1 MRIDRRKPRA
11 EQHARETQHMTYSQ
25 AHDPEA
31 EQARELQ
38 WELEQAIC
46 LEARELRFYKNIY
59 PVIAVILCALL
70 SVILVLT
77 VAYIPPYGRDDSP
90 TNNEVSQRYVEDA
103 IDETGAVNAVAG
115 MIIYFRGFDTLGEA
129 HVLFAGVCA
138 VMILLLTVPDRKKL
152 RAEWEEEQVYDLTQD
167 SILRVV
173 VRFLV
178 PLIFLYG
185 LYVIFNG
192 HLSPGGGFSGGTILG
207 AGLILYS
214 MAFGFRQTERY
225 FNEKVYDVI
234 KVVALLIYSAVMLY
248 FFTTGA
254 NGTDAWIPR
263 GTAGNIFSAG
273 FILPINFVVGLE
285 VACTMYGLYSL
296 FRRGRI

>member
-1 MRIDRRKPRA
+1 MRGNRKNLRSEEKRA
-11 EQHARETQHMTYSQ
+11 LRHVAYSRLR
-25 AHDPEA
+25 DTEA
-31 EQARELQ
+31 EEARELQ
-38 WELEQAIC
+38 WELEQAIY
-46 LEARELRFYKNIY
+46 LEARELRFYKNAY

-77 VAYIPPYGRDDSP
+77 VAYIPPYGRDNSP

-129 HVLFAGVCA
+129 HVLFASVCA
-138 VMILLLTVPDRKKL
+138 VMILLMTAPDKKSL
-152 RAEWEEEQVYDLTQD
+152 RQEQAEERLYDLTQD
-167 SILRVV
+167 SILRVI

-214 MAFGFRQTERY
+214 MAFGFHQTERY

-234 KVVALLIYSAVMLY
+234 KVTALLIYSGLMLY

-254 NGTDAWIPR
+254 NGLDAWIPR